1 MVIARAGKPVARLT
15 ALKQEKRG
23 IVFGLLEG
31 EGAGS
36 RTISMRLFRTKYWPD
51 LKEGDTNS
59 LDTHIVYWN
68 YYKAKRMPEMA
79 RQIIIDAEARFVS
92 SASIWEI
99 AIKCRLGKMNANPR
113 RIVERIEAA
122 EVSRAS
128 GSNQTR
134 RTCGRPAA
142 LSQRSFDRILIAQ
155 AMSEPLHLL
164 TADPQLR
171 QYSELV
177 IQV

>member
-1 MVIARAGKPVARLT
+1 MQIL
-15 ALKQEKRG
+15 
-23 IVFGLLEG
+23 
-31 EGAGS
+31 
-36 RTISMRLFRTKYWPD
+36 
-51 LKEGDTNS
+51 

-68 YYKAKRMPEMA
+68 YYEPKRMPEMA
-79 RQIIIDAEARFVS
+79 RQLIIDAEARFVS

-99 AIKCRLGKMNANPR
+99 AIKSRLGKMNANPR
-113 RIVERIEAA
+113 RLVERIEAA
-122 EVSRAS
+122 GFQELPVLARHAVRVGDLPLYHSD
-128 GSNQTR
+128 
-134 RTCGRPAA
+134 P
-142 LSQRSFDRILIAQ
+142 FDRILVAQ